1 MSGAD
6 QTALMRR
13 LLATSRRIAV
23 LGASDRPDR
32 DSHRIF
38 RYLQAAGYDVV
49 PVNPRVSAVAGVP
62 AVPDLAAAGPVDLV
76 DVFRRSEHVPGV
88 VDEAIA
94 TAAPALWLQLGVVH
108 DAATRRARE
117 AGIEVVED
125 ACIMVAHRL
134 MFG

>member
-1 MSGAD
+1 MSGPE
-6 QTALMRR
+6 QMALMRR

-23 LGASDRPDR
+23 VGASDRPER

-49 PVNPRVSAVAGVP
+49 PVNPQVGAVAGVA
-62 AVPDLAAAGPVDLV
+62 AVPDLASAGHVDLV
-76 DVFRRSEHVPGV
+76 DVFRRSEHVPQIV
-88 VDEAIA
+88 EEVIA
-94 TAAPALWLQLGVVH
+94 TAAPALWLQLGVIH
-108 DAATRRARE
+108 EAATRRARE
-117 AGIEVVED
+117 AGVEVVEN